1 VSADFVCNP
10 DFNVSQLGV
19 VTRWTPV
26 KNLTFSAEV
35 QWFHLDQ
42 KLQGT
47 ARWRVGSHLAFT
59 DRLKEGEQLLAE
71 ADRRMYIQKQEHHK
85 ILKALNTVAD
95 VRRPGTVRDAVAG

>member
-1 VSADFVCNP
+1 MSADFVCNP

-42 KLQGT
+42 KLAGT
-47 ARWRVGSHLAFT
+47 AFLAATAPKPTTRYEYKDQDTYYLNVRVQRNF
-59 DRLKEGEQLLAE
+59 
-71 ADRRMYIQKQEHHK
+71 
-85 ILKALNTVAD
+85 
-95 VRRPGTVRDAVAG
+95 